1 MTISNQ
7 VTKRIY
13 QGDNTTRT
21 WEIDFP
27 LISAG
32 DLKVYL
38 TSPDGEET
46 PLATGFTLNA
56 SLTALT
62 YPTIESGLA
71 PLATGWSITLVRA
84 TPLTQEIDLIRQGDL
99 DAEVLEQGY
108 DKLTLLLQEMHEILS
123 RSVKFPV
130 SSAPGSATESEVF
143 LRKLLEVESAAQSAF
158 AIWGNIT
165 GTLADQ
171 TDLKTALDAKQGTLT
186 AGTGIAINDNV
197 ISNTQTSAEW
207 GNISGTLNHQ
217 TDLKTA
223 LDAKQGAL
231 SAGTNIT
238 ISGSTISAAGASTVI
253 LRDWGV

>member
-13 QGDNTTRT
+13 QGNNTTRE

-27 LISAG
+27 LISAQ

-38 TSPDGEET
+38 TSPQGEET
-46 PLATGFTLNA
+46 LLSTGYVLNS

-62 YPTIESGLA
+62 YPTLDSGLA
-71 PLATGWSITLVRA
+71 PLQTGWSITLVRS

-108 DKLTLLLQEMHEILS
+108 DKLTLLLQEMREVLS

-130 SSAPGSATESEVF
+130 SSAPGTATESEVF

-158 AIWGNIT
+158 AVWGNIT

-171 TDLKTALDAKQGTLT
+171 TDLKNALDTKQSALT
-186 AGTGIAINDNV
+186 
-197 ISNTQTSAEW
+197 
-207 GNISGTLNHQ
+207 
-217 TDLKTA
+217 
-223 LDAKQGAL
+223 
-231 SAGTNIT
+231 AGTNIT